1 MLRHKVDINAFQR
14 VILVHNHNSG
24 KQNFF
29 NGIHNNVE
37 SIARQLMRLYGS
49 ERFQYVTVGTF
60 AETQA
65 VGKKICA
72 EKIQWVIVAGGD
84 GTLRAL
90 VEECVDQDY
99 WPYVS
104 IYPAGTVNLVAK
116 ELMQKT
122 DVHNWMYRVS
132 KGVTTPVCLGRAN
145 DRSSRDRGG
154 FHGGAAGDPQREEIP
169 FYFGLCA
176 PERTGAGE

>member
-1 MLRHKVDINAFQR
+1 MLRHKVDINAFQK
-14 VILVHNHNSG
+14 VLLVHNRNSG

-37 SIARQLMRLYGS
+37 SIARQLMRLYGA

-65 VGKKICA
+65 VGEKICA

-99 WPYVS
+99 WP
-104 IYPAGTVNLVAK
+104 
-116 ELMQKT
+116 
-122 DVHNWMYRVS
+122 
-132 KGVTTPVCLGRAN
+132 CLSGN
-145 DRSSRDRGG
+145 E
-154 FHGGAAGDPQREEIP
+154 F
-169 FYFGLCA
+169 
-176 PERTGAGE
+176 